1 MEKINSGKLIPLDL
15 PIALFLISAAVA
27 VIPAYD
33 QSLCWG
39 PLAVLGL
46 CGAGYYAI
54 SRLANNPAIILRIAN
69 AVVLL
74 GGIVSIYFITQFP
87 HYSSVDKLEPISQ
100 LSRAIGKIFPSFTF
114 WTPSANSMATFL
126 EGLFILAIGVLL
138 VNRGFVW
145 RLAAGTA
152 GVLIGLALLISESR
166 GALLAIFL
174 AGILWASLYFRAARW
189 LAVMI
194 ALGLALLV
202 GYVIAKGDINVL
214 GQLPVVD
221 RTLAP
226 LFIRPDRLDVYRGS
240 LSLIQDMPFTGIG
253 LGGQFAMNYSRYVL
267 LIYVPYLYYSHNL
280 YLEVW
285 LQQGLLGITAWVW
298 LLVTLF
304 FSVRKV
310 FRSGK
315 NILYECTWIGL
326 LAILL
331 HGVTDA
337 CMYVDWWCWVPFFGL
352 LALNSAHLLRDNP
365 NGKVFQG
372 KPALLTG
379 GFLLATLLS
388 IPSISAA
395 WAVNVGS
402 LAQARADLAP
412 GLSSDNRTDLYNS
425 AQTAF
430 ENAFHQAPSFRPANS
445 RLGLTYL
452 TEDHFQDAA
461 YHLDTAYQIDKS
473 NVSVIKSLGLAY
485 IWVGKTIEGA
495 KLLADMP
502 QIVQE
507 LNWWGWYRDS
517 KNQVDLA
524 QNAYTASLLI
534 DPDQDDVR
542 DLLAS
547 LKRSN

>member
-1 MEKINSGKLIPLDL
+1 MEKINSGKFMPLDL

-33 QSLCWG
+33 PSLCWG

-54 SRLANNPAIILRIAN
+54 SRVANNSATILRIAN
-69 AVVLL
+69 AGVFF
-74 GGIVSIYFITQFP
+74 GGIISLYFITQFP
-87 HYSSVDKLEPISQ
+87 HYASLDKLEPISQ
-100 LSRAIGKIFPSFTF
+100 LARGFGKIFPAFPF

-126 EGLFILAIGVLL
+126 EGLFILAIGVYL
-138 VNRGFVW
+138 VNRGFFW
-145 RLAAGTA
+145 KLAAGTA
-152 GVLIGLALLISESR
+152 GALIGLALLISESR

-174 AGILWASLYFRAARW
+174 AGIVWASLYFRLARW
-189 LAVMI
+189 LALVV

-202 GYVIAKGDINVL
+202 GIVIVKGDINVL
-214 GQLPVVD
+214 GQIPVVD

-285 LQQGLLGITAWVW
+285 LQQGLLGMTAWVW
-298 LLVTLF
+298 LMVILF

-310 FRSGK
+310 FKSGK
-315 NILYECTWIGL
+315 NILYESTWVGL

-337 CMYVDWWCWVPFFGL
+337 SMYVDWWSWAPFFGL
-352 LALNSAHLLRDNP
+352 LALNSAQLFVQNP
-365 NGKVFQG
+365 NMKVFQA
-372 KPALLTG
+372 KPALVTG

-402 LAQARADLAP
+402 LAQARADLAS
-412 GLSSDNRTDLYNS
+412 GLSTSYRTDLYNS

-452 TEDHFQDAA
+452 AEDRFQNAA
-461 YHLDTAYQIDKS
+461 YHLETAYQVDYS

-507 LNWWGWYRDS
+507 LNWWGWYREN
-517 KNQVDLA
+517 KNQADLA

-534 DPDQDDVR
+534 DPDQDGVR

-547 LKRSN
+547 LKKSN